1 MARIALTGAAGNVG
15 RELLGAFEEEGHE
28 LTPFS
33 HAENPDI
40 EGETLDVTDPDEV
53 LEDLDGFDVVVH
65 LAGASSPDAEWDSVV
80 DVNVRGTKH
89 VFDAAVENGID
100 RVVFA
105 SSNHAVGMYNQSDP
119 ADPETLR
126 LDSATPLDG
135 ETAPRPDSFYGVSK
149 ASCEALANYYADR
162 HGVESVNVR
171 IGWLMSED
179 DLRENATGVSAEKE
193 RFTRAT
199 WLSPHDCR
207 NLLKRAATADLPHN
221 PLTVNGVSRNDDRHH
236 SLTGTMQAI
245 GYQPRDDSAEVLD
258 E

>member
-15 RELLGAFEEEGHE
+15 RQLLDAFPEEGHD
-28 LTPFS
+28 LTAFS
-33 HAENPDI
+33 HSEH
-40 EGETLDVTDPDEV
+40 EGVDSELLDVTDPDEV
-53 LEDLDGFDVVVH
+53 TADLDGFDAVVH
-65 LAGASSPDAEWDSVV
+65 LAGASQPDAEWDAVLET
-80 DVNVRGTKH
+80 NVRGTKH

-126 LDSATPLDG
+126 LDPATPLDG

-149 ASCEALANYYADR
+149 ASCEALANYYADC

-171 IGWLMSED
+171 IGWLMSVD
-179 DLRENATGVSAEKE
+179 DLRENATGVPAEKE
-193 RFTRAT
+193 RFARAT

-207 NLLKRAATADLPHN
+207 DLLVKAATADLPRN
-221 PLTVNGVSRNDDRHH
+221 PLTLNGVSRNDERHH
-236 SLTGTMQAI
+236 SLTGTMQAV
-245 GYQPRDDSAEVLD
+245 GYAPRDDSAEVLD